1 MSTDI
6 DQPDIDKAGLAQPTT
21 HTEDMAGGETVDY
34 LDMLSTDYALYSHS
48 TIMGRALPSA
58 ADGLKPVQRRILF
71 QMYRDKLF
79 PGRSPMKSQTIS
91 SAVMGHLHPH
101 GDCYE
106 SMVNMANVSIRLPLV
121 DGRGSFGVRYGV
133 PAANQRYTEA
143 LLSGYG
149 HMMVS
154 ELDRD
159 CVPMRPNFNGQFQEP
174 VTLPCKF
181 PNLVINGADGVAVG
195 FSTKIPRHNPSEV
208 FEAVLLRARKPKC
221 SVEDVLKVMPGPDY
235 PTGGRVAATDPGIA
249 EYYSTGDGTFT
260 LRGSYEISGNTVTI
274 TELPYGISA
283 ETFRKNVT
291 EGIDKGKITGVADL
305 ADLSDRTNGLRIEI
319 TVRRGVPA
327 RTVADQL
334 LVHTRLTTTVA
345 AHMVALDDEYVPRT
359 MTMLQLL
366 DAFLDHRRA
375 VVKARCTDELAE
387 CQTRL
392 TRLTGLITVMAD
404 LDTALDII
412 RKATTHA
419 KASAGLVKAF
429 SITEEQ
435 ASAVLSLTLRSLTG
449 QDVLELKAKADKA
462 EAEAKRL
469 AAIIDS
475 PEELNKTVVAE
486 LKALKKDFSDPR
498 RTLLVDSLEEV
509 SATPVAAATSD
520 TGWFLDADG
529 MFDGSGGTP
538 MSTGAVAC
546 LLFDDGRIKLTDG
559 KGLPKSPQLTPAA
572 PDLGGLV
579 TATVL
584 GPDQD
589 MLIVTASGK
598 MLRLA
603 AAKIRPQGLAGN
615 GVAGIALADG
625 DRVIGAAPLGA
636 DQVVLTCSG
645 LAHKVTAASEIPV
658 KGRGA
663 GGVMVHKLT
672 KGDEAVDH
680 FYVGRG
686 FSVNGA
692 TAEPTP
698 RSKATV
704 KIPVEDFHEE

>member
-1 MSTDI
+1 MTTDVGTT
-6 DQPDIDKAGLAQPTT
+6 AT
-21 HTEDMAGGETVDY
+21 HTEELADGETVDY

-106 SMVNMANVSIRLPLV
+106 SMVNMANASIRLPLV

-149 HMMVS
+149 QMMVS

-159 CVPMRPNFNGQFQEP
+159 CVPMRPNFNGQFLEP
-174 VTLPCKF
+174 ATLPCRF

-195 FSTKIPRHNPSEV
+195 FSTKIPRHNPAEV
-208 FEAVLLRARKPKC
+208 FEAVLLRARKPAC
-221 SVEDVLKVMPGPDY
+221 SVDEILEVMPGPDY
-235 PTGGRVAATDPGIA
+235 PTGGRVAVGDPGIA
-249 EYYSTGDGTFT
+249 EYYRTGDGTFT
-260 LRGSYEISGNTVTI
+260 LRGSYEISGNAITV

-291 EGIDKGKITGVADL
+291 EGIDKGRITGVADL
-305 ADLSDRTNGLRIEI
+305 ADLSDRSSGLRIEI

-334 LVHTRLTTTVA
+334 LAHTRLTTTVA

-359 MTMLQLL
+359 MSMPELL

-375 VVKARCTDELAE
+375 VVKTRCENELAE
-387 CQTRL
+387 CRTRL
-392 TRLTGLITVMAD
+392 TRLNGLITVMAD

-419 KASAGLVKAF
+419 KAAAGLVKAF

-435 ASAVLSLTLRSLTG
+435 ASAVLALTLRSLTG
-449 QDVLELKAKADKA
+449 QDVLDLKARADKA
-462 EAEAKRL
+462 EAEAERL
-469 AAIIDS
+469 ARIIDS

-486 LKALKKDFSDPR
+486 LRALKKDFADPR

-509 SATPVAAATSD
+509 VATPVATTATSD

-529 MFDGSGGTP
+529 MFDSGGGTP
-538 MSTGAVAC
+538 MGTGDTAC
-546 LLFDDGRIKLTDG
+546 LLFSDGRIKLTDG
-559 KGLPKSPQLTPAA
+559 KGLPKTPQLTPAA
-572 PDLGGLV
+572 PDLADLV

-584 GPDQD
+584 RSGQD
-589 MLIVTASGK
+589 VLVVTAAGK
-598 MLRLA
+598 MLRLD
-603 AAKIRPQGLAGN
+603 AAKIRPQGVAGN
-615 GVAGIALADG
+615 GVAGISLADG
-625 DRVIGAAPLGA
+625 DRVIGAAPLGS
-636 DQVVLTCSG
+636 DQVVLTCSELG
-645 LAHKVTAASEIPV
+645 YKVTPADEIPV
-658 KGRGA
+658 KGRGT

-672 KGDEAVDH
+672 KGDPGVDH

-686 FSVNGA
+686 FFVNGSE
-692 TAEPTP
+692 AEPTP

-704 KIPVEDFHEE
+704 KAKVSDFHEF